1 TKIFGASGHVSRPG
15 LVELPLGTKLSEI
28 LDYFGG
34 IRGGHQLKALLP
46 GGGST
51 PLLTEKHLNTP
62 MDYEGVGAVGSRLG
76 TATMVVI
83 DETTPIVG
91 VLKNLEH
98 FYAQESCGW
107 CTPCR
112 DGLPWV
118 ERLLADLEN
127 GKGQPGRSE
136 ERRVGRACA
145 ASRGRATGGGRRRD

>member
-1 TKIFGASGHVSRPG
+1 
-15 LVELPLGTKLSEI
+15 
-28 LDYFGG
+28 
-34 IRGGHQLKALLP
+34 LLP

-51 PLLTEKHLNTP
+51 PLLTDEHLNTP

-76 TATMVVI
+76 TGTMVVM
-83 DETTPIVG
+83 DDQTPIVG

-118 ERLLADLEN
+118 ERILTNLEAGHGKPGDIELLDLHVKLLGP
-127 GKGQPGRSE
+127 GKTFCAHAPGAMGPLESGLKYFRDELAALIPPDAETLELTQP
-136 ERRVGRACA
+136 ANA
-145 ASRGRATGGGRRRD
+145 ASNN